1 MKKTKEKNKNKILNI
16 ILATVRTLVIIAF
29 VAFIV
34 VVCLQRFSGNKIS
47 FFNYRMFTVI
57 SGSMEPKYV
66 IGDVLIA
73 KKVNASKI
81 KIGDAITYEG
91 TKGGFRGKV
100 ITHEVIEVEKDEN
113 GKYLF
118 RAKGLANLVE
128 DPVVS
133 ESQLYGKVIYK
144 SVILSTIY
152 RIVAT
157 NIGFYIFIIIP
168 MVFIIGSEILSTLL
182 KKEEKKREELKKNS

>member
-34 VVCLQRFSGNKIS
+34 VVCLQRFSGNKIT

>member
-1 MKKTKEKNKNKILNI
+1 MKKPKEKKKNKILNI
-16 ILATVRTLVIIAF
+16 ILATVRTLVIITF

-57 SGSMEPKYV
+57 SGSMEPKYI

-73 KKVNASKI
+73 KKVDASKI
-81 KIGDAITYEG
+81 KIGDAITYQG
-91 TKGGFRGKV
+91 TKDSFTGKV
-100 ITHEVIEVEKDEN
+100 ITHEVIGVEKDEN

-118 RAKGLANLVE
+118 RAKGLATLVE
-128 DPVVS
+128 DPIVS

-144 SVILSTIY
+144 SVILSSIY

-182 KKEEKKREELKKNS
+182 KKEEKKREELKSNS